1 MRSRRGKTQEE
12 NKMPQSRIFQ
22 SPVVKWGV
30 PVVVLS
36 ALVLLFFCGDP
47 LKMSGPVDTAK
58 NDSEPAVAARGP
70 AVDEVVADP
79 HPLATNYPASDAP
92 TGTGGMDALNGI
104 GGWTR
109 RTERRKNSRAL

>member
-1 MRSRRGKTQEE
+1 
-12 NKMPQSRIFQ
+12 MPQSRIFQ

-70 AVDEVVADP
+70 VVDEVVAGDSVADP
-79 HPLATNYPASDAP
+79 DPLAANDPASD
-92 TGTGGMDALNGI
+92 GSDELNGI
-104 GGWTR
+104 GGLDTPSGVPVEFPATGR
-109 RTERRKNSRAL
+109 PTAGFCR